1 VPDPN
6 ISDPKN
12 TYMNSKEKI
21 KNLYVTGAF
30 SAFIVILLTILDII
44 IGSKTG
50 GDLTTIPLT
59 AVDKFSQFQEN
70 KVLGLYNLDLL
81 NLTVSFFFIPTF
93 VALYLA
99 LKNDNEPFSLLS
111 LIIFAIGTTIFITNN
126 AALSMLDLS
135 QKYQIAETIEQRNI
149 FVAAGEAL
157 LSKGA
162 HGSIG
167 VFPGFVLIT
176 FSELLISLAM
186 LKGVMFTKATAYF
199 GIFGTTLLLIYL
211 FLVTFVP
218 SSKEYAMLL
227 AAPGGIL
234 SLLWMILFTIR
245 LFKLSNK

>member
-1 VPDPN
+1 
-6 ISDPKN
+6 
-12 TYMNSKEKI
+12 MNSKEKI
-21 KNLYVTGAF
+21 KTIYLTGAF
-30 SAFIVILLTILDII
+30 TATIVILLTILDII
-44 IGSKTG
+44 IGSTTG
-50 GDLTTIPLT
+50 GDLTAIPLT
-59 AVDKFSQFQEN
+59 AADKFSQIQEN
-70 KVLGLYNLDLL
+70 KLLGLYNLDLL
-81 NLTVSFFFIPTF
+81 NLTVSLIFIPTF

-111 LIIFAIGTTIFITNN
+111 LIIFAIGTTIFISNN

-135 QKYQIAETIEQRNI
+135 QKYQTVETIEQKNV
-149 FVAAGEAL
+149 FAAAGEAL

-186 LKGVMFTKATAYF
+186 LKGVMFSKATAYF

-211 FLVTFVP
+211 ILVTFVP
-218 SSKEYAMLL
+218 SSKEFAILL

-234 SLLWMILFTIR
+234 SLIWMILFTFR
-245 LFKLSNK
+245 LFKLSSK